1 VVLALVVIQN
11 AYDNS
16 TNSNFSLALD
26 LQQQQP
32 VGTIA
37 SSSSLSMTDAIILLV
52 FSIWCMAVVWI
63 SRSFYLSINLSI
75 YRDLS
80 IYLSIYLSIVIYRD
94 LS

>member
-1 VVLALVVIQN
+1 MVLALVVIQN

-37 SSSSLSMTDAIILLV
+37 SSASLSMTDAIILLV

-80 IYLSIYLSIVIYRD
+80 IYLSIYLSIVIY